1 MNRPLLKTF
10 QILWRTTKWLVN
22 WQRSLRSGRSI
33 VAGLG
38 ADTGDHPLFVIGNS
52 QIDSQYM
59 KDNLM
64 ALYLVSTISCGT
76 RYCGFWQVDAFTTYV
91 VAVETG
97 WKTTPEAMTQ
107 VLMGQYNSKE
117 MAQSLVDS
125 PTLMPT
131 FKKDDYWYVDG
142 FGDVIESNL
151 SWNKEE
157 MRKNVGHLFLFMKGT
172 WQYSDNGIDWEP
184 AVECFKEVA

>member
-1 MNRPLLKTF
+1 MQKIDYTNKHG
-10 QILWRTTKWLVN
+10 IMVGYID
-22 WQRSLRSGRSI
+22 RS
-33 VAGLG
+33 
-38 ADTGDHPLFVIGNS
+38 
-52 QIDSQYM
+52 
-59 KDNLM
+59 DN
-64 ALYLVSTISCGT
+64 
-76 RYCGFWQVDAFTTYV
+76 V

-97 WKTTPEAMTQ
+97 WKTTPEAMTK

-157 MRKNVGHLFLFMKGT
+157 MRKDVGHLFLFMKGT

-184 AVECFKEVA
+184 ASEVLKEVA

>member
-1 MNRPLLKTF
+1 MQKIDYTNKNG
-10 QILWRTTKWLVN
+10 IMVGYID
-22 WQRSLRSGRSI
+22 RS
-33 VAGLG
+33 
-38 ADTGDHPLFVIGNS
+38 
-52 QIDSQYM
+52 
-59 KDNLM
+59 DN
-64 ALYLVSTISCGT
+64 
-76 RYCGFWQVDAFTTYV
+76 V

-97 WKTTPEAMTQ
+97 WKTTPEAMTK

-184 AVECFKEVA
+184 ASEVLKEVA

>member
-1 MNRPLLKTF
+1 M
-10 QILWRTTKWLVN
+10 
-22 WQRSLRSGRSI
+22 
-33 VAGLG
+33 
-38 ADTGDHPLFVIGNS
+38 
-52 QIDSQYM
+52 
-59 KDNLM
+59 
-64 ALYLVSTISCGT
+64 
-76 RYCGFWQVDAFTTYV
+76 

-97 WKTTPEAMTQ
+97 WKTTPEAMTK

-157 MRKNVGHLFLFMKGT
+157 MRTNVGHLFLFMKGT
-172 WQYSDNGIDWEP
+172 WQYSDNGIDWWP
-184 AVECFKEVA
+184 AEEMLKEVA